1 MNVREYGKTERH
13 MGTEVTVSIVVPATQ
28 ADTII
33 AHTFDMIKQY
43 EKIFSRFDAESEL
56 SQLNNCKDMV
66 VSETFLTA
74 LEKARALYDMTEG
87 IFNPLVSVA
96 HYGYDKDYQ
105 MLVKEG
111 DRIAK
116 STVPVAVD
124 FSRVCIDTQTRRVQ
138 LGENQQLDFGGFLKG
153 FLAEKLAKS
162 IEIQNPACGGV
173 IVNIGG
179 DLHTRGFD
187 EFGKPFVCT
196 IFNPVTH
203 EELPIVLHNTS
214 LATSGTYARV
224 WHTQG
229 VSMHHILS
237 PEGTPN
243 PQMMGI
249 SGSVVHPDGA
259 MAEALTKVLLLR
271 GTEALRSLCGDTLC
285 RYVLIQTDGT
295 INTNNV

>member
-1 MNVREYGKTERH
+1 
-13 MGTEVTVSIVVPATQ
+13 MGTEVTVSLVVPTTQ

-33 AHTFDMIKQY
+33 AHTFDTVKLY

-56 SQLNNCKDMV
+56 SKLNNCRDMV
-66 VSETFLTA
+66 MSETFMTV
-74 LEKARALYDMTEG
+74 LEKARALYDMTG
-87 IFNPLVSVA
+87 GVFNPLVSVA
-96 HYGYDKDYQ
+96 YYGYDKDYQ
-105 MLVKEG
+105 MLVKEV
-111 DRIAK
+111 DHIAN
-116 STVPVAVD
+116 SNTPIAVD
-124 FSRVCIDTQTRRVQ
+124 FSQVCIDTQTRRVQ

-153 FLAEKLAKS
+153 FLAEKLAKR
-162 IEIQNPACGGV
+162 IEMQNPACGGV

-214 LATSGTYARV
+214 LATSGTYVRV
-224 WHTQG
+224 WHAQG

-243 PQMMGI
+243 PQMMGV

-259 MAEALTKVLLLR
+259 VAEALTKVLLLR
-271 GTEALRSLCGDTLC
+271 GIDALQSMCSDIFC
-285 RYVLIQTDGT
+285 RYVLIQADGT
-295 INTNNV
+295 INTNTNSV